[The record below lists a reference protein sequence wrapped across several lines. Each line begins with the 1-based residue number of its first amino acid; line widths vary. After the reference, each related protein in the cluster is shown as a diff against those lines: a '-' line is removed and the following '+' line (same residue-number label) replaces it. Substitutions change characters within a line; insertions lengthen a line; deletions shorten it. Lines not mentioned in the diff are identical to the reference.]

1 MTNLKGITPD
11 VQTTSLNESLLF
23 EDMQSNP
30 TSPKECWKKEK
41 DDCLRCPER
50 ECNKKTTPCVY
61 RTLQAC
67 EDDINGFTGP
77 LYSEGNQGIEESY
90 LLTERKWWQIGLRI
104 LGCCTVLFPILFRCC
119 IDTFRSARIANP
131 PSDFPPLD
139 PGLSRE
145 EIKSLKPHENVRSW
159 EDLPENIQAI
169 LSKAQPKI
177 LAYIEEV
184 KAMGGDNPR
193 GKKVEPV
200 TMNSPMPLGPGEIKP
215 RTTASGTVT
224 EEVNKMKHL
233 FNYKETTQ

>member
-1 MTNLKGITPD
+1 MTNLRSITPD
-11 VQTTSLNESLLF
+11 VQTVTNL
-23 EDMQSNP
+23 
-30 TSPKECWKKEK
+30 KEH
-41 DDCLRCPER
+41 
-50 ECNKKTTPCVY
+50 
-61 RTLQAC
+61 
-67 EDDINGFTGP
+67 
-77 LYSEGNQGIEESY
+77 Y
-90 LLTERKWWQIGLRI
+90 LLTERKWWQTGLRI
-104 LGCCTVLFPILFRCC
+104 LGCCTFLFPILFRCC

-145 EIKSLKPHENVRSW
+145 EIKSLKPHENARSW